1 MSGIQKMIKNLLILK
16 TQFTTDFEKWK
27 YYLMAFNSSSR
38 DRNLTGISER
48 SFGGLKHKV
57 LLEVAGEQTC
67 LRQSSVAGFCLTS
80 RSNGFKR
87 SRSIY
92 FFNRDEIKRDGHGK
106 KCPTNTMP
114 TAPQGQVGLCV
125 RPEYANFYCQKYRKG

>member
-48 SFGGLKHKV
+48 
-57 LLEVAGEQTC
+57 
-67 LRQSSVAGFCLTS
+67 
-80 RSNGFKR
+80 
-87 SRSIY
+87 
-92 FFNRDEIKRDGHGK
+92 
-106 KCPTNTMP
+106 
-114 TAPQGQVGLCV
+114 
-125 RPEYANFYCQKYRKG
+125 